1 MRRVFDKEIIRAVSG
16 SWGRFLAIAGIVA
29 LGCGFYAGLRMT
41 GPDMRIAADDFYDGT
56 SLYDIRMLSGAGFT
70 DEMVDRIAQVD
81 GVESVMPSRSA
92 DAMAALDSEQ
102 YAVRISTL
110 DVQAAQASTTDGVR
124 VASSDDGYLNRLV
137 LSEGSWPS
145 KAGECVLSADR
156 VMGTP
161 VQIGDTVQVL
171 YGSQD
176 LDGVLN
182 ERTYTVV
189 GLAHSSSYVSSVT
202 MGSTTLGT
210 GAIQQFLYVTDDN
223 FDAGY
228 PYTETYVKVAG
239 AQDDFSGSASYKSTV
254 DAVTQRLEGIS
265 GDLADQRLD
274 EMKSDA
280 QSQLDSKTVDYNQQK
295 SDAVSQLDAAKKQL
309 DDTAAQLDAAQASVD
324 DGQARVDAG
333 YAQLAEARRS
343 SQQQLQGGYDQLSS
357 TQAQLDAAQAQLDAQ
372 QPTVDAWPATRT
384 GLVEQAGQAQ
394 ADLSQS
400 QRDLADVKAE
410 IAALNPS
417 DPDYEAKKQALEA
430 QASGLEMRIASDAAG
445 IENLNA
451 GIASGDSQMQA
462 FYQGQASVQ
471 AGRNQLAD
479 GWASYEGQKA
489 AAESQLDASQAQLDA
504 SAADIA
510 TARDQ
515 LAQGRMQYS
524 DGLAAYEQ
532 QSADATARLDQGA
545 QSLADAQTSIDSLAA
560 PSMYVLDRTK
570 NYGVASFQADSERV
584 DNIAAVFPFIF
595 FLVAALVALTTM
607 TRMVDEDRVIIG
619 TYKALGYGTARI
631 TWKYLFYAG
640 AASLSG
646 AVIGIAVL
654 SQILP
659 LIICKAYAIIYNV
672 PQQPLPLPIDAP
684 LALLSLGMGV
694 GITLFAT
701 AAAVWATLREQPA
714 ALMLPRAPKAGKR
727 ILLERITPV
736 WRKLSFSWK
745 VTCRNLFR
753 YKKRLL
759 MTVIGIAGCTALLLT
774 GLGLHDAIW
783 DIIDKQ
789 FNDIVHYNVIV
800 KLQDDASEDDVGAAT
815 GLLEETGNA
824 YDLTRAQDENMQVES
839 GSHGAMSVEVVVPQ
853 DADAFTSLLSMRD
866 RASGTPLTFDD
877 HSVVLTEKLAST
889 LGVRVG
895 DSFTL
900 HDQDEIGNA
909 IGDGYAFTVTGIM
922 ENYVGNWM
930 YIGRDAYTGATGT
943 TLAFASMYGICTDDA
958 GQRETLSEGLHGISG
973 VETVTYNDETIDSY
987 RKMLSSVDMIVVVL
1001 VAAAASLAFIVLYNL
1016 TNINITERRRE
1027 IASLKV
1033 LGFTVREV
1041 DAYIYREII
1050 ILTLAGAALG
1060 LVLGVFL
1067 EGFVVVT
1074 TEVDY
1079 VMFGRSIHMLSF
1091 VGAFAL
1097 TAFFSAV
1104 VMIAMRRKLGGIDMV
1119 ESLKSID

>member
-1 MRRVFDKEIIRAVSG
+1 MRSIFGKEITRAISG

-56 SLYDIRMLSGAGFT
+56 SLYDIRMLSSTGFT
-70 DEMVDRIAQVD
+70 DDMVDRIAQVD
-81 GVESVMPSRSA
+81 GVEAVMPSRSA
-92 DAMAALDSEQ
+92 DAMASLDSEQ
-102 YAVRISTL
+102 YAVRITTL
-110 DVQAAQASTTDGVR
+110 DVQAAQASSSDGVR
-124 VASSDDGYLNRLV
+124 VTSSDDGYLNRLV
-137 LSEGSWPS
+137 LAQGSWPS

-161 VQIGDTVQVL
+161 VELGDTVQVL

-176 LDGVLN
+176 LDGVLT

-239 AQDDFSGSASYKSTV
+239 AQDDFSGSTAYK
-254 DAVTQRLEGIS
+254 DAVDTVAQRIEEIS

-274 EMKSDA
+274 DMKADAQSQLNDETAAYNQQKADA
-280 QSQLDSKTVDYNQQK
+280 QSQLDAAKQ
-295 SDAVSQLDAAKKQL
+295 QLDAS
-309 DDTAAQLDAAQASVD
+309 AAQLDAAQASID
-324 DGQARVDAG
+324 EGQARVDAG
-333 YAQLAEARRS
+333 YSQLAEARQS
-343 SQQQLQGGYDQLSS
+343 SRQQLQTGYDRLSS
-357 TQAQLDAAQAQLDAQ
+357 TQVQLDAVQAQLDAQ
-372 QPTVDAWPATRT
+372 QPTVDAWPATRA
-384 GLVEQAGQAQ
+384 GLADQLGQVQ

-400 QRDLADVKAE
+400 QNDLADVKAQ
-410 IAALNPS
+410 IAALDPS
-417 DPDYEAKKQALEA
+417 DPDYASKKQALET
-430 QASGLEMRIASDAAG
+430 QAAGLEARIEADTAG
-445 IENLNA
+445 IDKLQT
-451 GIASGDSQMQA
+451 GIASGDSQVQA
-462 FYQGQASVQ
+462 FYQGKASLE
-471 AGRNQLAD
+471 AGLTQLAA
-479 GWASYEGQKA
+479 GWASYDQQKT
-489 AAESQLDASQAQLDA
+489 AAEAQLDASQATLDA
-504 SAADIA
+504 SAADLA

-515 LAQGRMQYS
+515 LAQGRTQYS
-524 DGLAAYEQ
+524 DGLATYEQ
-532 QSADATARLDQGA
+532 QSADAATRFDQGA
-545 QSLADAQTSIDSLAA
+545 QALSDAQSAIDSLAR
-560 PSMYVLDRTK
+560 PSIYVLDRTK

-607 TRMVDEDRVIIG
+607 TRMVDEDRVLIG

-640 AASLSG
+640 AASISG
-646 AVIGIAVL
+646 ALIGIAAL
-654 SQILP
+654 SQVLP
-659 LIICKAYAIIYNV
+659 FIICKAYAIIYNV
-672 PQQPLPLPIDAP
+672 PQQSLPLPIDVP

-736 WRKLSFSWK
+736 WRRLSFSWK

-800 KLQDDASEDDVGAAT
+800 KMQDDASEDDIDAAS
-815 GLLEETGNA
+815 GLLGDVGDA
-824 YDLTRAQDENMQVES
+824 RGLTRAQDENMQVES

-853 DADAFTSLLSMRD
+853 DADAFTSLLVMRD
-866 RASGTPLTFDD
+866 RASGTLLPFDS
-877 HSVVLTEKLAST
+877 HAVVLSEKLAST
-889 LGVRVG
+889 LGVRAG

-909 IGDGYAFTVTGIM
+909 IGDGYALTVTGIM

-930 YIGRDAYTGATGT
+930 YIGRDAYTDATGIDPPFT
-943 TLAFASMYGICTDDA
+943 SMYGICTDDTD
-958 GQRETLSEGLHGISG
+958 QRETLSEDLHGVAG
-973 VETVTYNDETIDSY
+973 VETVTYNDETISSY

-1001 VAAAASLAFIVLYNL
+1001 VAAAAALAFIVLYNL

-1033 LGFTVREV
+1033 LGFTTREV

-1050 ILTLAGAALG
+1050 LLTLAGAALG

-1079 VMFGRSIHMLSF
+1079 VMFGRSIHVLSF

-1097 TAFFSAV
+1097 TAFFSAF
-1104 VMIAMRRKLGGIDMV
+1104 VMIAMRRKLNGIDMV